1 MYIIMKKT
9 LLLFVGITLFISCK
23 SGKNQSS
30 KNSSELNELV
40 SVMQG
45 HYSSEIQSKEDK
57 DYYNISLRMT
67 PIWKEKG
74 NYLFVEQAIFDKQD
88 KPYRVRVYRV
98 TQKSEN
104 EFISEI
110 FTIKNEKDWIGKWA
124 TPKDYDKL
132 TESDIE
138 LKEGCQVTLK
148 RDGKNKFFG
157 ATGDKTCPSE
167 LRGAS
172 FANSIVTVTQNEILS
187 WDQGFDK
194 EGKQVWGA
202 TKGGYRFIKMKE

>member
-1 MYIIMKKT
+1 MKKI
-9 LLLFVGITLFISCK
+9 LILFAGITVFLSCK
-23 SGKNQSS
+23 SGQNQSS
-30 KNSSELNELV
+30 KNSSELNEIV
-40 SVMQG
+40 SIMQG
-45 HYSSEIQSKEDK
+45 HYSSEIQSKEDT

-74 NYLFVEQAIFDKQD
+74 NYLFVEQAMFDTQD
-88 KPYRVRVYRV
+88 KPYRVRVYKV
-98 TQKSEN
+98 HQDGEQ
-104 EFISEI
+104 FISEI

-124 TPKDYDKL
+124 TPESYDKL
-132 TESDIE
+132 TQSDIE

-148 RDGKNKFFG
+148 RESKNKFSG

-172 FANSIVTVTQNEILS
+172 FANSIVTVTKNEIVS

-202 TKGGYRFIKMKE
+202 TKGGYHFIKMNN

>member
-1 MYIIMKKT
+1 MKKI
-9 LLLFVGITLFISCK
+9 LLVFAGITLFLSCK
-23 SGKNQSS
+23 SSQNQTP

-40 SVMQG
+40 SIMQG

-57 DYYNISLRMT
+57 EYYNISLRMT
-67 PIWKEKG
+67 PIWKNKG
-74 NYLFVEQAIFDKQD
+74 NYLFVEQAMFDKQD
-88 KPYRVRVYRV
+88 KPYRVRVYKV
-98 TQKSEN
+98 HQDGEN
-104 EFISEI
+104 FISEI

-124 TPKDYDKL
+124 NPKEYDKL
-132 TESDIE
+132 TEADIE
-138 LKEGCQVTLK
+138 LKQGCQVTLK
-148 RDGKNKFFG
+148 REAKNKFSG

-172 FANSIVTVTQNEILS
+172 FANSIVTVTKDGIIS

-202 TKGGYRFIKMKE
+202 TKGGYHFIKMKE

>member
-1 MYIIMKKT
+1 MKKT
-9 LLLFVGITLFISCK
+9 FLLLAGIALFIGCK
-23 SGKNQSS
+23 SAQNATS
-30 KNSSELNELV
+30 KNSAALNELV
-40 SVMQG
+40 SIMQG
-45 HYSSEIQSKEDK
+45 HYSSEKQSLEDK

-88 KPYRVRVYRV
+88 KPYRVRVYKVSQRDD
-98 TQKSEN
+98 T

-110 FTIKNEKDWIGKWA
+110 YTLKNEKDWIGKWA
-124 TPKDYDKL
+124 TSETYDKL
-132 TESDIE
+132 TEADME
-138 LKEGCQVTLK
+138 LKQGCEVVLK
-148 RDGKNKFFG
+148 RVAKNKFVG
-157 ATGDKTCPSE
+157 STGDKTCPSE

-172 FANSIVTVTQNEILS
+172 FANSKVTVTENEILS

-202 TKGGYRFIKMKE
+202 TKAGYEFIKIKN